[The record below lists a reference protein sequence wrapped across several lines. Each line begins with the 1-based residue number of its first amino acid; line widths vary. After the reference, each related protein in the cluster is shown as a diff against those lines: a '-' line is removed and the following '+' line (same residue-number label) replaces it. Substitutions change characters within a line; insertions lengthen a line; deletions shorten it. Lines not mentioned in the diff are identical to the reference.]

1 MPDVA
6 SVPVQP
12 PDAIQDVAFVDDHVN
27 TDVAPLAI
35 EDGLALKVR
44 VGDGGG
50 VVTLTI
56 ADFVVV
62 PPAPV
67 QVKV

>member
-1 MPDVA
+1 MPDA
-6 SVPVQP
+6 AFVPVQP
-12 PDAIQDVAFVDDHVN
+12 PDAIQDVAFVDDQVN
-27 TDVAPLAI
+27 TDVPPLAI

-44 VGDGGG
+44 VGNGG

-67 QVKV
+67 QAKV